1 MIKVIFVWI
10 LSLIM
15 ISCDPTEP
23 VILPETMPMETMI
36 NGQVF
41 INQFDED
48 LLKGSEC
55 ENIQNCMSGT
65 GRSNATMF
73 EDFAVE
79 CHSSLTITNT
89 NFNDQINFDKGE
101 FRFLDDKNNVI
112 YGEYQG
118 CGTYCENLFEAEL
131 IFKII
136 GGEGY
141 FKEATGEI
149 KVKIKTFST
158 QPSILM
164 MEFNGT
170 VYHEVP
176 KQSII

>member
-1 MIKVIFVWI
+1 MKTTIKIIFVWI
-10 LSLIM
+10 LSIIM
-15 ISCDPTEP
+15 ISCDNTEP
-23 VILPETMPMETMI
+23 EPVDPLVPITTMI
-36 NGQVF
+36 SGQVF
-41 INQFDED
+41 IDKFDQD

-55 ENIQNCMSGT
+55 ENIQNCMLGT

-73 EDFAVE
+73 EDITVE
-79 CHSSLTITNT
+79 CHSNLTITNT
-89 NFNDQINFDKGE
+89 NLNDQINFDKGE

-149 KVKIKTFST
+149 KVKIRTFST
-158 QPSILM
+158 QPSILI

-170 VYHEVP
+170 VYHKIP
-176 KQSII
+176 K